1 MLCDT
6 LTGEICTNIPPQLRD
21 MTMDQ
26 DATKVQL
33 GETLTF
39 TEVTDRNIGD
49 PKAATLESHHLAF
62 PYTERSLLV
71 FPDLN
76 TGRQAQ
82 LGQNC
87 IQMSE
92 K

>member
-1 MLCDT
+1 MGL
-6 LTGEICTNIPPQLRD
+6 
-21 MTMDQ
+21 
-26 DATKVQL
+26 L
-33 GETLTF
+33 GSHVKYEWF
-39 TEVTDRNIGD
+39 TDRNIGD